1 MVDNFPCDR
10 SVAHAATIGRIGHA
24 SIDEGNWPRPQAH
37 TGVRSTRPERSGDRS
52 RERRGKEARTSSRD
66 DVRLAILLVLEDVGA
81 AGNGYIVVDEA
92 NGRLVTTASEARKTG
107 KVFHVLPDLG

>member
-1 MVDNFPCDR
+1 M
-10 SVAHAATIGRIGHA
+10 
-24 SIDEGNWPRPQAH
+24 
-37 TGVRSTRPERSGDRS
+37 
-52 RERRGKEARTSSRD
+52 
-66 DVRLAILLVLEDVGA
+66 RLAILLVLEDVGA